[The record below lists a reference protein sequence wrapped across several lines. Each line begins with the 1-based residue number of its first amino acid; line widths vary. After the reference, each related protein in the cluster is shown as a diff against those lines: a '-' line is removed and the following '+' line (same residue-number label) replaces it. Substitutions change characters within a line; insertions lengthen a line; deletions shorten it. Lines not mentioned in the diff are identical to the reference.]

1 MQARLEEAKRAALE
15 AERRATKEAA
25 ERLTSETSTRVVARV
40 AQEDVGLQ
48 MNANAGTSSKVLWA
62 AESNL
67 NFEQA
72 RLHKFKE
79 VDERNQALRLTYN
92 KDLSSYEKL
101 IKRSINQIRRST
113 KVVRFSPIVSALIM
127 TLLHVHMSLFL
138 LPHRIDSLSVLPAS
152 FGPQDAFKIMSLCPS
167 VQLAIKSNKALIFGE
182 SYVFSNGFVKVETLM
197 DAFREVVEESGLLL
211 KKLDKKLERTL
222 LHSYRKDL
230 TSQVS
235 AETDPVS
242 LLAKV
247 VSLLYIQVHHKA
259 LQAPGRA
266 ISVAVSRLKDKLDD
280 SAYKILTNYQTAT
293 VTLLALISI
302 CNW

>member
-1 MQARLEEAKRAALE
+1 MKKNGVVDCDGEFQPDFGLHILPWEASGVDDSDCDSGEKDNWVLDCE
-15 AERRATKEAA
+15 PLSQWEP
-25 ERLTSETSTRVVARV
+25 L
-40 AQEDVGLQ
+40 AQDSIGGSQVMEFGPPSNWVSQLMKIFCNIDNFS
-48 MNANAGTSSKVLWA
+48 MSVL
-62 AESNL
+62 
-67 NFEQA
+67 
-72 RLHKFKE
+72 
-79 VDERNQALRLTYN
+79 
-92 KDLSSYEKL
+92 
-101 IKRSINQIRRST
+101 
-113 KVVRFSPIVSALIM
+113 P
-127 TLLHVHMSLFL
+127 
-138 LPHRIDSLSVLPAS
+138 RIDSLSVLPAS